1 MNQLFAIGFA
11 AGLALAIPLGPI
23 GIMMVN
29 RAIDRGW
36 RHGAAAALGAASV
49 DTSYALATF
58 LVGSAIASLLANFAT
73 ALSLAGAAVL
83 LALGLQILVKNVR
96 LVSSNGEVNAEAK
109 TTGSVIKTYV
119 TFIAATAINPPTAIY
134 FLAISPSI
142 GALAANQPILG
153 ALIFA
158 LGVFVASAA
167 WGQTLA
173 LVGTGLRKLSTDR
186 VRASLGII
194 GALLIIAL
202 AFGLADNAI

>member
-1 MNQLFAIGFA
+1 MNELFAIGFA

-58 LVGSAIASLLANFAT
+58 LLGSAIASLLASFAT
-73 ALSLAGAAVL
+73 ALSLAGATVL
-83 LALGLQILVKNVR
+83 LVLGLQILVKNVR
-96 LVSSNGEVNAEAK
+96 LVSSNGELNAEAK
-109 TTGSVIKTYV
+109 TTGSAIKTYV
-119 TFIAATAINPPTAIY
+119 TFVAATAINPPTAIY

-153 ALIFA
+153 ALSFA
-158 LGVFVASAA
+158 LGVFVASVA

-202 AFGLADNAI
+202 AFGLAAKAI

>member
-202 AFGLADNAI
+202 AFGLAAKAI